1 MASILFNIPRA
12 FARGPVASLNSSR
25 SIPFMRFLSQRPI
38 PPRVSQQTKS
48 AGGNPP
54 QPDPPQ
60 ENKQFSVG
68 NCEKCPKYAAGA
80 LLFFVVFWMS
90 NKAKYRVPRS
100 EFSKDFDIPHT
111 EETPTLS
118 QLPRY
123 RT

>member
-12 FARGPVASLNSSR
+12 FARGPVASLHSSR
-25 SIPFMRFLSQRPI
+25 SIPFMRFLSQRPT

-60 ENKQFSVG
+60 ENEQFSGG
-68 NCEKCPKYAAGA
+68 NCAGA

-100 EFSKDFDIPHT
+100 EFAKDFDIPHT